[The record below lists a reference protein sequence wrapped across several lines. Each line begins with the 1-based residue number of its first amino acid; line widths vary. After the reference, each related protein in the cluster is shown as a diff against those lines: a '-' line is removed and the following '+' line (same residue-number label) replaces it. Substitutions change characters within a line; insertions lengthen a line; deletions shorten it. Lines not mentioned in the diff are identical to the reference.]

1 MSDIEE
7 VEEDACDCEEY
18 TWLDRAERIADNVI
32 RIAWIFILYN
42 AIFHERFIIHVIK
55 SLH

>member
-1 MSDIEE
+1 MEE
-7 VEEDACDCEEY
+7 ETCGCDCECDCEEY
-18 TWLDRAERIADNVI
+18 TWLDRAERLADNII